1 MRVLDD
7 NTIKTALA
15 RLGERL
21 GTARRIE
28 ILIVGGA
35 AGVLIKALPAAW
47 TTADVD
53 AIDFRLPQDRDLVLD
68 TAAVVGRE
76 LSLPADW
83 LNDWSTLYA
92 WTLPD
97 DWKSRRVPVGAFGM
111 LDVICRQPLRPDRD
125 EVHRPPARRPRAP
138 RAHECDR
145 GRSGV
150 CPRVSRCDG
159 TLVPRRSLSDR
170 GRQNRH
176 GQGVSEELGDQAMK
190 DELLHSVAARWTR
203 LGAMLNVKAAGRTPD
218 IERLLLDTARVC
230 SAHSRLFVLAA
241 SWLALYGD
249 YVARHRL
256 AHLVR
261 RDLEVEYQS
270 VLGLLLDWARE
281 NGVTNG
287 SRFNLAIRAC
297 APAASA
303 QPLFDVERR
312 TPALARL
319 AEQRASSLSRKWGR
333 WTIEFEIRTDA
344 IRPAEWIA
352 EHNPSLVER
361 ALTGGDLLAS
371 VLAECRADAHAIQ
384 SEAELARRCGASR
397 PAIREAIRRLQLAG
411 RIRSIP
417 RGRSHAIELT
427 NRQVA

>member
-1 MRVLDD
+1 
-7 NTIKTALA
+7 
-15 RLGERL
+15 
-21 GTARRIE
+21 
-28 ILIVGGA
+28 
-35 AGVLIKALPAAW
+35 
-47 TTADVD
+47 
-53 AIDFRLPQDRDLVLD
+53 
-68 TAAVVGRE
+68 
-76 LSLPADW
+76 
-83 LNDWSTLYA
+83 
-92 WTLPD
+92 
-97 DWKSRRVPVGAFGM
+97 
-111 LDVICRQPLRPDRD
+111 
-125 EVHRPPARRPRAP
+125 
-138 RAHECDR
+138 
-145 GRSGV
+145 
-150 CPRVSRCDG
+150 
-159 TLVPRRSLSDR
+159 
-170 GRQNRH
+170 
-176 GQGVSEELGDQAMK
+176 MK

-384 SEAELARRCGASR
+384 SEAELADGAAPRGPRSAKPSAASNSPGASAR
-397 PAIREAIRRLQLAG
+397 SPEADQTPL
-411 RIRSIP
+411 S
-417 RGRSHAIELT
+417 
-427 NRQVA
+427 